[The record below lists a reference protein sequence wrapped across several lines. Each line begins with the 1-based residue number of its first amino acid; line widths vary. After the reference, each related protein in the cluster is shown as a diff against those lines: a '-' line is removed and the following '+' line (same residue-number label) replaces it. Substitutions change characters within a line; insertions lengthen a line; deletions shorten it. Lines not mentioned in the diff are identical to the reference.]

1 MNRLLILAIVLLFSV
16 SCKKEIVKNVD
27 VSNIKVTVSVTRF
40 EQKFYEADKTTL
52 SSLKN
57 EFPYLFPVQND
68 SIWLNK
74 IKDKEERELYKKSQE
89 VFGDFENEKMQIE
102 DLFKH
107 LKYEHSNFESPKI
120 ITLITNLDYQNKIV
134 YADSLLF
141 VSLDMYL
148 GKNSEVYQDFPVY
161 LSQNFDKSQLVVDM
175 AKAISNH
182 YFVENK
188 SRQFLD
194 MVIGSGKQMYMI
206 DVENKSRQFLDMVI
220 GSGKQMY
227 MIDSYLPSFSDA
239 HKIGYSE
246 AEYEW
251 AMANESQ
258 IWKYFIENKV
268 LYSTDSGLYDRFMAE
283 GPFSKF
289 YIDIDKESP
298 GRIGVWL
305 GWQIVRS
312 YMNNNDV
319 TLQQLLRTDAEEI
332 FKNSKYK
339 PKK

>member
-1 MNRLLILAIVLLFSV
+1 MNRLLIVAIVLLFSV
-16 SCKKEIVKNVD
+16 SCKKEIAKKVD
-27 VSNIKVTVSVTRF
+27 VSNINVTVSVYRF
-40 EQKFYEADKTTL
+40 EQKFYEANETTL
-52 SSLKN
+52 PSLKK
-57 EFPYLFPVQND
+57 EFPYLFPIQND

-74 IKDKEERELYKKSQE
+74 IKDKEERELYKKSQA
-89 VFGDFENEKMQIE
+89 VFGDFENEKAQIE

-107 LKYEHSNFESPKI
+107 VKYGHPNFEPPKI

-175 AKAISNH
+175 ASAISNH
-182 YFVENK
+182 YFTADK

-194 MVIGSGKQMYMI
+194 MVIGAGK
-206 DVENKSRQFLDMVI
+206 K
-220 GSGKQMY
+220 MY
-227 MIDSYLPSFSDA
+227 MIDSYLPSVSDA
-239 HKIGYSE
+239 KKIGYNE
-246 AEYEW
+246 AEFEW
-251 AMANESQ
+251 ALVNEAQ
-258 IWKYFIENKV
+258 IWKYFIENKL
-268 LYSTDSGLYDRFMAE
+268 LYSTDSKLYDRFMADA
-283 GPFSKF
+283 PFSKF

-298 GRIGVWL
+298 GRIGGWL

-312 YMNNNDV
+312 YMNNNNV
-319 TLQQLLRTDAEEI
+319 TLQQLLQTNEEEI
-332 FKNSKYK
+332 FKKSKYK

>member
-16 SCKKEIVKNVD
+16 SCKKEIVKKVD

-40 EQKFYEADKTTL
+40 EQKFYEADETTL

-57 EFPYLFPVQND
+57 EFPYLFPIQND

-89 VFGDFENEKMQIE
+89 VFEDFENEKAQIE

-107 LKYEHSNFESPKI
+107 VKYFHTNFESPKI
-120 ITLITNLDYQNKIV
+120 ITLITNLDYENKIV
-134 YADSLLF
+134 YADSLLL

-148 GKNSEVYQDFPVY
+148 GRNSEVYQDFPVY

-175 AKAISNH
+175 AKAISDR

-194 MVIGSGKQMYMI
+194 MVIGSGK
-206 DVENKSRQFLDMVI
+206 K
-220 GSGKQMY
+220 MY
-227 MIDSYLPSFSDA
+227 MIDSYLPAFSDA

-312 YMNNNDV
+312 YMINNDV

>member
-1 MNRLLILAIVLLFSV
+1 MNRLLIVAIVLLFAI
-16 SCKKEIVKNVD
+16 SCKKEIAKKVD
-27 VSNIKVTVSVTRF
+27 VSNIKVTVSVDRF
-40 EQKFYEADKTTL
+40 EQKFYEADETTL
-52 SSLKN
+52 PSLKK
-57 EFPYLFPVQND
+57 EFPYLFPIQND

-74 IKDKEERELYKKSQE
+74 IKDKEERELYKKSQA
-89 VFGDFENEKMQIE
+89 VFGDFENEKAQIE

-107 LKYEHSNFESPKI
+107 VKYFHPNFEPPKI

-148 GKNSEVYQDFPVY
+148 GKKSEVYQDFPVY

-175 AKAISNH
+175 ASAISDR
-182 YFVENK
+182 YFTADK
-188 SRQFLD
+188 SRQFLN
-194 MVIGSGKQMYMI
+194 MVIGAGK
-206 DVENKSRQFLDMVI
+206 K
-220 GSGKQMY
+220 MY
-227 MIDSYLPSFSDA
+227 MIDSYLPSVSDA
-239 HKIGYSE
+239 EKIGYNE

-251 AMANESQ
+251 ALTNESQ
-258 IWKYFIENKV
+258 IWKYFIEKKV
-268 LYSTDSGLYDRFMAE
+268 LYSTDSGLYDRFMANA
-283 GPFSKF
+283 PFSKF

-312 YMNNNDV
+312 YMKNNEV
-319 TLQQLLRTDAEEI
+319 TLQQLLQTDAKEI
-332 FKNSKYK
+332 FKKSKYK